1 MRKKKKGRKNK
12 KYGRLFMVSFFAVLM
27 LGIFVIF
34 LFKFIAVKNDA
45 ARLESQE
52 KTDSDVVK
60 NIKDESNAS
69 NENQLLDNQLPTD
82 NQLVSNNQI
91 SSKKDEYVGKYAELL
106 SNPEKM
112 KRENAYYKEAK
123 SDEEVV
129 LGFGGDICF
138 YDEFAN
144 MVSFKNRNSLIEN
157 CISPELLLEMRSA
170 DIFMVNNEFT
180 YTNRGEPIPEKA
192 YTFRSKPENAQIL
205 KDMGVDIVSLANNHA
220 YDYGEISLLDSLD
233 TLREIE
239 MPYVGA
245 GENIERASSPV
256 YFVSNNMKIA
266 YISATQ
272 IERLDNPDTKG
283 ATNTQAGVFRCF
295 DVSALLDSVKK
306 AKENSDFVVVY
317 IHWGTENTD
326 VLDWAQTD
334 QALKIAEA
342 GADLIVGDHP
352 HCLQGIDS
360 VNGVPVFYSLGN
372 FWFNSKEVDTAM
384 LKVTIDESGI
394 KQYQVIPAKQI
405 DCSTL
410 YLDGVEKERVLQK
423 IRELSPNV
431 VIDQQGI
438 VSY

>member
-12 KYGRLFMVSFFAVLM
+12 RYGRLFACSFFVVLL
-27 LGIFVIF
+27 LGIFTIF
-34 LFKFIAVKNDA
+34 LFEYRNKKSDAVSAEEQAGNDLNRVKNV
-45 ARLESQE
+45 QE
-52 KTDSDVVK
+52 ETYAQIDGKETLSD
-60 NIKDESNAS
+60 D
-69 NENQLLDNQLPTD
+69 
-82 NQLVSNNQI
+82 QLVSVTEN
-91 SSKKDEYVGKYAELL
+91 SSESESYTGKYAELL

-112 KRENAYYKEAK
+112 KQENIYYKEAAN
-123 SDEEVV
+123 DGEVV

-138 YDEFAN
+138 HDEFAN
-144 MVSFKNRNSLIEN
+144 MVSFRNRGSAIEN
-157 CISPELLLEMRSA
+157 CISKELLFEMRTA

-180 YTNRGEPIPEKA
+180 YTNRGEAIPEKA
-192 YTFRSKPENAQIL
+192 YTFRSKPENAKIL
-205 KDMGVDIVSLANNHA
+205 EDMGVDIVSLANNHA

-233 TLREIE
+233 TLRGIE

-245 GENIERASSPV
+245 GENIERASEPV
-256 YFVSNNMKIA
+256 YFISNNMKIA

-272 IERLDNPDTKG
+272 IERLENPDTKG
-283 ATNTQAGVFRCF
+283 ATDTQAGVFRCF

-317 IHWGTENTD
+317 IHWGTENTE

-334 QALKIAEA
+334 QAFKITEA

-384 LKVTIDESGI
+384 LKVKIDETGI
-394 KQYQVIPAKQI
+394 KQYQIIPAKQI
-405 DCSTL
+405 DCSTI
-410 YLDGVEKERVLQK
+410 YLEGTEKERVLQK
-423 IRELSPNV
+423 LRDLSLNV
-431 VIDQQGI
+431 VIDSDGV